1 MISSIQSHWEPP
13 VNVST
18 GGIEVLRVR
27 SPEPF
32 DFDGDGSVGVVCVHG
47 FTGTPYDMRYLG
59 SQVARAG
66 FHVHGV
72 RLPGH
77 GTRVEDLDAT
87 TWEQWADAVEDAF
100 DTMRLTCQRVAV
112 VGLSLGGLL
121 SLHLASRR
129 PDVAAVASLAAPLW
143 LEGLNAR
150 VAAWAAAGAL
160 ARLPIRMLPKIGG
173 SDVADPRM
181 KGNPGYSAIP
191 VRALGQLAQFMS
203 VVKGELDAITQP
215 VLVVHSEQDHTA
227 PVACAHEI
235 AKRTNAT
242 RVRILPRSFHVIT
255 NDVERDIVA
264 AEVIHFLR
272 HHVRG

>member
-1 MISSIQSHWEPP
+1 MRSS
-13 VNVST
+13 
-18 GGIEVLRVR
+18 
-27 SPEPF
+27 EPF
-32 DFDGDGSVGVVCVHG
+32 DFDGDGSIGVLCVHG

-59 SQVARAG
+59 SQIARAG

-87 TWEQWADAVEDAF
+87 TWEEWADAVEDAF
-100 DTMRLTCQRVAV
+100 DTMRRRFERVGV

-129 PDVAAVASLAAPLW
+129 PDVSAVASLAAPLW

-150 VAAWAAAGAL
+150 VAEWAASGAL
-160 ARLPIRMLPKIGG
+160 QKLPIRMLPKIGG
-173 SDVADPRM
+173 SDVADPKM
-181 KGNPGYSAIP
+181 KGNPGYREIP
-191 VRALGQLAQFMS
+191 VRALGQLAQFMRI
-203 VVKGELDAITQP
+203 VEGELDAITQP
-215 VLVVHSEQDHTA
+215 VLVVHAEQDHTA
-227 PVACAHEI
+227 PVGCAHEI
-235 AKRTNAT
+235 AKRTKAA

-264 AEVIHFLR
+264 AEVIAFMRR
-272 HHVRG
+272 HVAA

>member
-1 MISSIQSHWEPP
+1 M
-13 VNVST
+13 
-18 GGIEVLRVR
+18 R
-27 SPEPF
+27 SAEPF

-59 SQVARAG
+59 SQLARAG
-66 FHVHGV
+66 FHVHGL

-87 TWEQWADAVEDAF
+87 QWTDWADAVENAYDA
-100 DTMRLTCQRVAV
+100 MRLTCSRVAV

-129 PDVAAVASLAAPLW
+129 TDVAAVASLAAPLW
-143 LEGLNAR
+143 LEGMSAR
-150 VAAWAAAGAL
+150 VADWAASGAL
-160 ARLPIRMLPKIGG
+160 ANLPIRSIPKFNG
-173 SDVADPRM
+173 SDVADVRQ
-181 KGNPGYSAIP
+181 KSNPGYSEIP
-191 VRALGQLAQFMS
+191 VRALGQLAQFMRI
-203 VVKGELDAITQP
+203 VKAELDSVTQP
-215 VLVVHSEQDHTA
+215 VLVVHAEQDHTA

-235 AKRTNAT
+235 AAKTKAVRI
-242 RVRILPRSFHVIT
+242 RILPRSFHVIT

-272 HHVRG
+272 QHVRG